1 MKKTLDIGIGGKS
14 FIIDEDAHE
23 RLGNYLDTFRSRL
36 TGEQGNEVMDDIE
49 ARIAELLNAN
59 LGSSQQTVSL
69 DLVNQ
74 ITAQLGMPDGKP
86 EFTAIDGNNENDENN
101 KEEKTMNPVKKLY
114 LDVENRKL
122 GGVCAGLAAYFD
134 IDVTIIRIIFLAL
147 LIGGGFGFWLYL
159 IFWIVAPK
167 ALTPA
172 QKCEMRG
179 IEANAENMARFTD
192 SSKR

>member
-23 RLGNYLDTFRSRL
+23 RLKQYLDTFRSRL
-36 TGEQGNEVMDDIE
+36 ADGQGNEVMDEIE
-49 ARIAELLNAN
+49 ARIAELLNEN
-59 LGSSQQTVSL
+59 LGSGQQTVSL
-69 DLVNQ
+69 AMVNE
-74 ITAQLGMPDGKP
+74 ITAKLGMPDGKP
-86 EFTAIDGNNENDENN
+86 EFKAIDDNNENE
-101 KEEKTMNPVKKLY
+101 KEENTMNPVKKLY

-134 IDVTIIRIIFLAL
+134 IDVTIIRIVFLAL

-179 IEANAENMARFTD
+179 WEANAENMAKFTD
-192 SSKR
+192 SSK

>member
-23 RLGNYLDTFRSRL
+23 RLKQYLDTFRSRL
-36 TGEQGNEVMDDIE
+36 ADGQGSEVMDEIE
-49 ARIAELLNAN
+49 SRIAELLNEN
-59 LGSSQQTVSL
+59 LGSGQQTVSL
-69 DLVNQ
+69 ALVNE
-74 ITAQLGMPDGKP
+74 ITAKLGMPDGKP
-86 EFTAIDGNNENDENN
+86 EFKSIDDNNENE
-101 KEEKTMNPVKKLY
+101 KEENTMSATKKLF

-134 IDVTIIRIIFLAL
+134 IDVTIIRIVFLAL

-179 IEANAENMARFTD
+179 WEPNAENMAKFTD
-192 SSKR
+192 SSK

>member
-23 RLGNYLDTFRSRL
+23 RLKQYLDTFRSRL
-36 TGEQGNEVMDDIE
+36 ADGQGSEVMDEIE
-49 ARIAELLNAN
+49 ARIAELLNEN
-59 LGSSQQTVSL
+59 LGSGQQTVSL
-69 DLVNQ
+69 ALVNE
-74 ITAQLGMPDGKP
+74 ITAKLGMPDGKP
-86 EFTAIDGNNENDENN
+86 EFKSIDDNNENE
-101 KEEKTMNPVKKLY
+101 KEENTMSATKKLF

-179 IEANAENMARFTD
+179 WEPNAENMAKFTD
-192 SSKR
+192 SSK

>member
-23 RLGNYLDTFRSRL
+23 RLKQYLDTFRSRL
-36 TGEQGNEVMDDIE
+36 ADGQGNEVMDEIE
-49 ARIAELLNAN
+49 ARIAELLNEN
-59 LGSSQQTVSL
+59 LGSGQQTVSL
-69 DLVNQ
+69 ALVNE
-74 ITAQLGMPDGKP
+74 ITAKLGMPDGKP
-86 EFTAIDGNNENDENN
+86 EFKAIDDNNVNE
-101 KEEKTMNPVKKLY
+101 KEENTMNPVKKLY

-134 IDVTIIRIIFLAL
+134 IDVTIIRIVFLAL

-179 IEANAENMARFTD
+179 WEANAENMAKFTD
-192 SSKR
+192 SSK

>member
-23 RLGNYLDTFRSRL
+23 RLKQYLDTFRSRL
-36 TGEQGNEVMDDIE
+36 ADGQGSEVMDEIE
-49 ARIAELLNAN
+49 ARIAELLNEN
-59 LGSSQQTVSL
+59 LGSGQQTVSL
-69 DLVNQ
+69 ALVNE
-74 ITAQLGMPDGKP
+74 ITAKLGMPDGKP
-86 EFTAIDGNNENDENN
+86 EFKSIDDNNENE
-101 KEEKTMNPVKKLY
+101 KEENTMSATKKLF

-134 IDVTIIRIIFLAL
+134 IDVTIIRIVFLAL
-147 LIGGGFGFWLYL
+147 LIAGGFGFWLYL
-159 IFWIVAPK
+159 IIWIVAPK

-179 IEANAENMARFTD
+179 WEPNAENMAKFTD
-192 SSKR
+192 SSK